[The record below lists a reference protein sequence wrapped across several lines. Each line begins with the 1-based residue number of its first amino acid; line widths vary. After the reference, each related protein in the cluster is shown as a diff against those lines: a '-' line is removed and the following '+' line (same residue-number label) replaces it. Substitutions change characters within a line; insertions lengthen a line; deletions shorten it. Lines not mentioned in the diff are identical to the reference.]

1 MNFKKI
7 VLSKLNSF
15 SFASLLNKYA
25 LVTAIFIVWVSFFDR
40 YSLINQIKL
49 SNNIEQLQE
58 AKADYERQL
67 EEALK
72 EREIINQDIEKYAR
86 EKYLFHKDNEKVILI
101 K

>member
-1 MNFKKI
+1 MDFRKELESRLKSI
-7 VLSKLNSF
+7 TIGSF
-15 SFASLLNKYA
+15 LNKYA
-25 LVTAIFIVWVSFFDR
+25 LTVIVFVIWVSFFDR
-40 YSLINQIKL
+40 YNLINQVKL
-49 SNNIEQLQE
+49 SNSVSTLQE
-58 AKADYERQL
+58 AKADYEKQL